1 MTMFDN
7 RTGALIN
14 SDEVSKN
21 ERNHDKEIFY
31 NEMRARGF
39 DFTDVEENTRLP
51 KSIIPALDGDIESF
65 IKFNNAIIDIHRKKL
80 VSITDS
86 IIYLVEDWLEAKD
99 VIKLLQTIT
108 LNYLQNDLRIKYKI
122 NKNEIVNKF
131 KDFIY

>member
-1 MTMFDN
+1 MFDN